1 MGATAA
7 ALLILLAEASER
19 PMYLAL
25 PSSTSFL
32 QLATASSMD
41 TS

>member
-7 ALLILLAEASER
+7 ALLILLADASER
-19 PMYLAL
+19 PICLAL

-32 QLATASSMD
+32 QLVTASSIE